1 LFKNLLQKKLMKEK
15 YLINARIID
24 PKNQLDEIGGL
35 IVDSKGLIKAVGK
48 KVTNGNLPSESE
60 KLDLKEQVLI
70 PGIVDMRVFVGE
82 PGFEYKENFRTLSN
96 AALSGGVT
104 SVVSMPNTSP
114 VIDNVSMVDFLKRRG
129 RDKSKIN
136 IFPAATLTK
145 NTDGKQM
152 TEFGLLKRKGIV
164 AFTDGIKTVQDPQ
177 VMARI
182 MNLAGQS
189 EALIIQHAE
198 DNILSR
204 DGLIN
209 EGEIST
215 RLGLKGIPFLAE
227 KIIVERDLSFLEEYF
242 CKYHISQISSEKTL
256 SVIKKAKN
264 EGKIFTT
271 GVSINNLSLNEND
284 IGDFKTFLKLSPP
297 LRTEND
303 RQSLVKGINE
313 GTIDVIVS
321 DHKPEDEESKRLTFS
336 QAATGATGVETLL
349 PLALESVHNNSINLN
364 KLIAS
369 ITSNPA
375 KILGIDKGCL
385 EKGKDADLCIFDI
398 NKPWVVDKNKLKSK
412 SKNTPI
418 ENRKLQGQVLKTFVK
433 GELAYE
439 RI

>member
-1 LFKNLLQKKLMKEK
+1 
-15 YLINARIID
+15 
-24 PKNQLDEIGGL
+24 
-35 IVDSKGLIKAVGK
+35 
-48 KVTNGNLPSESE
+48 
-60 KLDLKEQVLI
+60 
-70 PGIVDMRVFVGE
+70 MRVFVGE
-82 PGFEYKENFRTLSN
+82 PGYEYKENFRTLSD
-96 AALSGGVT
+96 AALAGGVT

-129 RDKSKIN
+129 RDKSRIN
-136 IFPAATLTK
+136 IFPSATLTK
-145 NTDGKQM
+145 NTEGKQM

-164 AFTDGIKTVQDPQ
+164 AFTDGVKTVQNPQ

-182 MNLAGQS
+182 MNFASQS
-189 EALIIQHAE
+189 ESLIMQHAE
-198 DNILSR
+198 DSILSEG
-204 DGLIN
+204 GLIN

-227 KIIVERDLSFLEEYF
+227 KIFVERDLSFLEEYF
-242 CKYHISQISSEKTL
+242 CRYHISQISSEKTI

-284 IGDFKTFLKLSPP
+284 IGDFRTFLKLSPP

-303 RQSLVKGINE
+303 RQSLVEAVND

-336 QAATGATGVETLL
+336 QATTGATGVETLL
-349 PLALESVHNNSINLN
+349 PLALELFHNKSVNLM

-375 KILGIDKGCL
+375 KILGINKGSL
-385 EKGKDADLCIFDI
+385 EKGNAADLCVFDI
-398 NKPWVVDKNKLKSK
+398 NKPWMVNKDILKSK

-418 ENRKLQGQVLKTFVK
+418 EDRKLQGQVLKTFVK
-433 GELAYE
+433 GEMAFE
-439 RI
+439 RV